1 MMVRVFCKVM
11 NTQHLIKLFNDG
23 ESIIQ
28 IAINEEICISELFP
42 IYENAYLNGQI
53 NNRPRKPYISDRDS
67 QIIRFWNSG
76 EHTYESIGN
85 IYKITRE
92 RVRQILLKHKRRGRF
107 VLDTHK
113 AAQIRHE
120 HYINNQI
127 NNVDID
133 EIQKLFLEGI
143 PVNEITEKM
152 GISHEVLKIILKSL
166 RREEKISNKD
176 RIFQQI
182 KDSRENIGQLTKYR
196 YSTVLKMRKENKKL
210 SEIADELGVSKIR
223 LTQII
228 RRMKDLGI
236 DIPNSRDTGNPLD
249 DKELLERL
257 NEIEA
262 YLNEGMSINQISK
275 KLKMSAHS
283 IANLIYKH
291 FIKT

>member
-1 MMVRVFCKVM
+1 MMVRVFCKIM

-28 IAINEEICISELFP
+28 IAINEGICISELFS

-53 NNRPRKPYISDRDS
+53 SNRPRKPYISDRDS
-67 QIIRFWNSG
+67 QIIIFWNSG
-76 EHTYESIGN
+76 EHTYESIGD
-85 IYKITRE
+85 IYEITRE
-92 RVRQILLKHKRRGRF
+92 RVRQVLLKHKRQGHF

-113 AAQIRHE
+113 AAQMRHE
-120 HYINNQI
+120 YYINNQI
-127 NNVDID
+127 KNVDIE

-143 PVNEITEKM
+143 PVTEITERM
-152 GISHEVLKIILKSL
+152 RISHEVLKTILKSL
-166 RREEKISNKD
+166 HKEEKISNKD

-210 SEIADELGVSKIR
+210 SEIADELGLSKIR

-236 DIPNSRDTGNPLD
+236 EIPNSRDTGNPLD

-262 YLNEGMSINQISK
+262 YLNEDMSINQISIIM
-275 KLKMSAHS
+275 KMSPHNIS
-283 IANLIYKH
+283 NLIYKH